1 MRALVLI
8 GLLSIAGN
16 LLPAQQH
23 LKKPTRTAPSAFD
36 RFSTVELQNADVSV
50 RRLNIPAAESASISA
65 GVHDYL
71 IVSYGKSSLVVSGY
85 QTRFDLDL
93 ADGDMQVMQGG
104 WPHKLENHS
113 TEAAHLVLVEVAR
126 NLFPKSAACG
136 LAAKN
141 CGEVRFG
148 KSAQGEYQQTTLFE
162 TDTAKLFRVQI
173 GAEVAIHQHAD
184 GRPHLLIALSPL
196 QGYADGET
204 FTLAAGDT
212 SWHPGSM
219 EELVNTGSS
228 DARLLILELKRK
240 Y

>member
-1 MRALVLI
+1 MVI
-8 GLLSIAGN
+8 GILSIAGN
-16 LLPAQQH
+16 LLSAQQH
-23 LKKPTRTAPSAFD
+23 LKKATRTAPSAFD
-36 RFSTVELQNADVSV
+36 RFSTVALQNTDVSV
-50 RRLNIPAAESASISA
+50 RRLNIPAAEWVSVSS

-71 IVSYGKSSLVVSGY
+71 IVSYGKSSLAITGY
-85 QTRFDLDL
+85 QTKFDLDL

-126 NLFPKSAACG
+126 NLFPKSATCG

-173 GAEVAIHQHAD
+173 GAQVAIHQHAD

-196 QGYADGET
+196 QGHADGEA

-212 SWHPGSM
+212 YWRPGSID
-219 EELVNTGSS
+219 ELVNDSSS
-228 DARLLILELKRK
+228 DERLLILELKRK